1 MEFKKAEY
9 EKFHEKQELAYKTFT
24 KNNKHIERESFKN
37 YMKNVKAHKEIM
49 NNFYGKA
56 CKGSY

>member
-9 EKFHEKQELAYKTFT
+9 EKMHEKQELAYKTFT
-24 KNNKHIERESFKN
+24 KTNKNLERESYKT
-37 YMKNVKAHKEIM
+37 YMHNIRAHKEIM

-56 CKGSY
+56 CQGSY